1 MVYVFLA
8 DGFEIIEALAPVD
21 MMRRA
26 KIDVKT
32 VGVTSQIVNSSCG
45 VGVKCDMTI
54 DEFDFYD
61 VEAVV
66 LPGGMPGT
74 LNLEANQAVQNAVDN
89 ACNTNA
95 LICAICAAP
104 SILGHKGLLQGK
116 QATCFPGFEDSL
128 DGANLSEDFVAVD
141 GNIITAR
148 GAGVCID
155 FGLEIVK
162 QLRGGELSDEIR
174 KSIQSR

>member
-21 MMRRA
+21 MLRRA

-32 VGVTSQIVNSSCG
+32 VGVSSEIVTSSCG

-74 LNLEANQAVQNAVDN
+74 LNLENSSAVQKVIDN
-89 ACNTNA
+89 ANNTNA
-95 LICAICAAP
+95 FICAICAAP
-104 SILGHKGLLQGK
+104 SILGHKGLLSGK
-116 QATCFPGFEDSL
+116 KAVCFPGFENSL
-128 DGANLSEDFVAVD
+128 EGRELCHEYVVTDGKF
-141 GNIITAR
+141 ITAK

-162 QLRGGELSDEIR
+162 QLRNEELANEIR

>member
-21 MMRRA
+21 MLRRA

-32 VGVTSQIVNSSCG
+32 VGVSSEIVTSSCG

-74 LNLEANQAVQNAVDN
+74 LNLENSSAVQKVIDN
-89 ACNTNA
+89 ANNTNA
-95 LICAICAAP
+95 FICAICAAP
-104 SILGHKGLLQGK
+104 SILGHKGLLSGK
-116 QATCFPGFEDSL
+116 KAVCFPGFENSL
-128 DGANLSEDFVAVD
+128 EGRESCSEYVVTDGKF
-141 GNIITAR
+141 ITAK

-162 QLRGGELSDEIR
+162 QLRNEELANEIR